1 MMTTTLSE
9 EKLHQLLGHVVVD
22 FGATMFAPL
31 ALIGDKL
38 GLYKALAA
46 ADPQTPAE
54 LAARTGTA
62 ERYVHEWL
70 NANAASGYVTYHP
83 ATGRYSLSP
92 EQTLV
97 FAAEGSPVF
106 MIGAFESALAASRI
120 EPTLTAAFLTG
131 QGVGWHEHDHQ
142 LFHGIE
148 RFFRSGYT
156 ANLIQSW
163 IPALDGVEAKL
174 RAGAH
179 VADIGC
185 GHGASTILLA
195 QAYPNSS
202 FIGFDYHQ
210 ESIAAARQRARA
222 AGVADRVR
230 FEVATAKTYPG
241 SYDLVTVFDALHDL
255 GDPIGAAAHVRTTL
269 RPDGTWLIVEPYAED
284 RVEANLHP
292 IGRAYYSGSTLM
304 CTPNALDQE
313 GGLALGA
320 QAGEARLRAVLH
332 DGGFQRVRR
341 ATQTPFNLVLEA
353 RP

>member
-1 MMTTTLSE
+1 MMTTTINE

-46 ADPQTPAE
+46 TDPQTPAE
-54 LAARTGTA
+54 LAARTGTT
-62 ERYVHEWL
+62 ERYVHEWH
-70 NANAASGYVTYHP
+70 NATASSGYVTYHP
-83 ATGRYSLSP
+83 ESRRYSLSP

-120 EPTLTAAFLTG
+120 EPTLTEAFLTG
-131 QGVGWHEHDHQ
+131 RGVGWHEHDHQ

-163 IPALDGVEAKL
+163 IPALEGVEARL

-185 GHGASTILLA
+185 GHGASTILMA
-195 QAYPNSS
+195 QAYPTSS

-210 ESIAAARQRARA
+210 ESIAAAR
-222 AGVADRVR
+222 
-230 FEVATAKTYPG
+230 K
-241 SYDLVTVFDALHDL
+241 
-255 GDPIGAAAHVRTTL
+255 
-269 RPDGTWLIVEPYAED
+269 
-284 RVEANLHP
+284 
-292 IGRAYYSGSTLM
+292 
-304 CTPNALDQE
+304 
-313 GGLALGA
+313 
-320 QAGEARLRAVLH
+320 
-332 DGGFQRVRR
+332 
-341 ATQTPFNLVLEA
+341 
-353 RP
+353 